1 MIMKKESNIS
11 SKNKKKKKS
20 NMQKWWRRKS
30 INSAITVACIAGGS
44 KQYNEPQHY
53 DEKNESLSN

>member
-1 MIMKKESNIS
+1 
-11 SKNKKKKKS
+11 
-20 NMQKWWRRKS
+20 MQKWWRGKS

>member
-11 SKNKKKKKS
+11 SMNKKKKS
-20 NMQKWWRRKS
+20 NMQKWWRGKS